1 VATVRRWWG
10 WPAVGL
16 FIGTRLATALVA
28 WFAQAAEPGRSFFGS
43 ITVWDAVWYHRIADQ
58 GYVEQPLGPGV
69 LHPLQSYAFFPV
81 VPIMARAVHWV
92 TGLSLAASGVFVS
105 VACGLAGTVALWRL
119 VQRRYGDRVASD
131 SVLLLLVAP
140 YAFVFSIFYTEGPA
154 LLAVALCF
162 LALDRRRWTYAGLAA
177 LAAGLIRPNGFLL
190 VVPCAVAAFTV
201 IRHDRQWKALIAP
214 LLAPLGFVA
223 WTAVVANRT
232 GELTGYFTLQRDGL
246 GAKVDFG
253 VESMRAVVE
262 LLTFQWDGVSRV
274 LNALALL
281 AGVAGI
287 VIALRRRLDPTWIT
301 YAVAVVGITA
311 LNQNQASGG
320 RYLLLAFPVFV
331 AFTLAIPKRAY
342 PLVVAMSG
350 VVMGGL
356 FYTVLQ
362 LRVTP

>member
-1 VATVRRWWG
+1 VAAVRRWWG

-16 FIGTRLATALVA
+16 FVGTRLATAVVA
-28 WFAQAAEPGRSFFGS
+28 WFVQMSQPGRSYLGL
-43 ITVWDAVWYHRIADQ
+43 ITAWDAVWYHRIADE
-58 GYVEQPLGPGV
+58 GYVVQPLGPSV

-81 VPIMARAVHWV
+81 VPMAARAVHVV
-92 TGLSLAASGVFVS
+92 TGLSIATSGVVVS
-105 VACGLAGTVALWRL
+105 MSCGLAGTVALWRL
-119 VQRRYGDRVASD
+119 VQGRFGDRVASD

-140 YAFVFSIFYTEGPA
+140 YAFVFSLFYTEGPA

-190 VVPCAVAAFTV
+190 VVPCAVAAFTA
-201 IRHDRQWKALIAP
+201 IRHDRQWKALVAP
-214 LLAPLGFVA
+214 LLAPLGFLAWVA
-223 WTAVVANRT
+223 FVGHRM
-232 GELTGYFTLQRDGL
+232 GELGGYVTLQRDGL

-253 VESMRAVVE
+253 VESLRAVVE
-262 LLTFQWDGVSRV
+262 LVTFQWDGVSRV
-274 LNALALL
+274 LNAAAL
-281 AGVAGI
+281 VAGI
-287 VIALRRRLDPTWIT
+287 AGVVIAVRRRLDPTWIA
-301 YAVAVVGITA
+301 YAVAVIGVTA

-331 AFTLAIPKRAY
+331 AFALAIPRRAF
-342 PLVVAMSG
+342 PLVVAMSA

-356 FYTVLQ
+356 FFTVLE